1 MVNSNTIILAG
12 VVVII
17 LGVLLIFLGTA
28 FQITSKSEGTGEVQA
43 GGVIMIGPIP
53 IIFGTNKGFV
63 IVSIILAIVLMILYY
78 LLFYRWS
85 FR

>member
-1 MVNSNTIILAG
+1 MMVNYNTIILAG
-12 VVVII
+12 VAVII

-53 IIFGTNKGFV
+53 IIFGTNKNIATIS
-63 IVSIILAIVLMILYY
+63 IVLAIILMIVAY
-78 LLFYRWS
+78 LLFYRY
-85 FR
+85 R

>member
-17 LGVLLIFLGTA
+17 LGILLIFLGA
-28 FQITSKSEGTGEVQA
+28 ALQITSKSGGTGEVQA
-43 GGVIMIGPIP
+43 GGVVMIGPIP
-53 IIFGTNKGFV
+53 IIFGTNKNITTIS
-63 IVSIILAIVLMILYY
+63 IVLAIILMVLAY
-78 LLFYRWS
+78 LLFYRWG

>member
-17 LGVLLIFLGTA
+17 LGILLIFLGTA
-28 FQITSKSEGTGEVQA
+28 LQITSKSGGTGEVQA

-53 IIFGTNKGFV
+53 IIFGTNKNV
-63 IVSIILAIVLMILYY
+63 TTISIVLAIILMVLAY
-78 LLFYRWS
+78 LLFYRWG

>member
-17 LGVLLIFLGTA
+17 LGILLIFLGTA
-28 FQITSKSEGTGEVQA
+28 LQITSKSGGTGEVQA
-43 GGVIMIGPIP
+43 GGVVMIGPIP
-53 IIFGTNKGFV
+53 IIFGTNKNITTIS
-63 IVSIILAIVLMILYY
+63 IVLAIILMVLAY
-78 LLFYRWS
+78 LLFYRWG